1 MGLHA
6 PSLHRLM
13 RTLASIG
20 VLTERDEGRF
30 ALTPLGAV
38 LRGDV
43 PGSVRS
49 AVRTLAGPMML
60 RAFENLPWSV
70 QTGETD
76 LVRGLR
82 AGSDAAF
89 EELVRGH
96 GGRMLRV
103 AKRFLRNEEDARD
116 AVQDAFLAVV
126 RSVGGFQAG
135 SKLATWLHRIT
146 VNAALMK
153 LRAQGRRPEEESI
166 DPLLPRFR
174 ADGHQIESSVP
185 WRGADAPSGH
195 ALASRGGNAY
205 SAGSAPRGL

>member
-1 MGLHA
+1 M
-6 PSLHRLM
+6 SE
-13 RTLASIG
+13 I
-20 VLTERDEGRF
+20 
-30 ALTPLGAV
+30 
-38 LRGDV
+38 
-43 PGSVRS
+43 
-49 AVRTLAGPMML
+49 
-60 RAFENLPWSV
+60 
-70 QTGETD
+70 D

-82 AGSDAAF
+82 AGNDAAF

-103 AKRFLRNEEDARD
+103 AKRFLRNDEDARD

-153 LRAQGRRPEEESI
+153 LRAQGRRPEEENI
-166 DPLLPRFR
+166 EPLLPRFR

-185 WRGADAPSGH
+185 WRGADA
-195 ALASRGGNAY
+195 ALEEAELQELVQEAVGKLPEAY
-205 SAGSAPRGL
+205 RLVLLLRDIEELTPEETSDALGVPKNIVKVRLHRARQALRTLLDPHLRVTTT

>member
-1 MGLHA
+1 M
-6 PSLHRLM
+6 SE
-13 RTLASIG
+13 I
-20 VLTERDEGRF
+20 
-30 ALTPLGAV
+30 
-38 LRGDV
+38 
-43 PGSVRS
+43 
-49 AVRTLAGPMML
+49 
-60 RAFENLPWSV
+60 
-70 QTGETD
+70 D

-82 AGSDAAF
+82 AGNDAAF

-126 RSVGGFQAG
+126 RSVAGFQAG
-135 SKLATWLHRIT
+135 SKLGTWLHRIT

-166 DPLLPRFR
+166 EPLLPRFR

-185 WRGADAPSGH
+185 WRGVDEALEQAELQELVHH
-195 ALASRGGNAY
+195 ALDKLPHQYRLVLLLRDIEELTPEETAEALGVPTNVLKVRLHRARQ
-205 SAGSAPRGL
+205 ALRTLLDPHLRETTT

>member
-1 MGLHA
+1 M
-6 PSLHRLM
+6 S
-13 RTLASIG
+13 
-20 VLTERDEGRF
+20 
-30 ALTPLGAV
+30 
-38 LRGDV
+38 
-43 PGSVRS
+43 
-49 AVRTLAGPMML
+49 
-60 RAFENLPWSV
+60 
-70 QTGETD
+70 ETD

-82 AGSDAAF
+82 AGNDAAF

-116 AVQDAFLAVV
+116 AVQDAFLAVI
-126 RSVGGFQAG
+126 RSVAGFEAG

-166 DPLLPRFR
+166 EPLLPRFR

-185 WRGADAPSGH
+185 WRGADVVLEEAELQQLVHEAVDRLPEAYRLVLLLRDIEELTPEETAE
-195 ALASRGGNAY
+195 ALGVPKNVLKVRLHRARQALRTLLDPHMREAAS
-205 SAGSAPRGL
+205 

>member
-1 MGLHA
+1 M
-6 PSLHRLM
+6 SE
-13 RTLASIG
+13 I
-20 VLTERDEGRF
+20 
-30 ALTPLGAV
+30 
-38 LRGDV
+38 
-43 PGSVRS
+43 
-49 AVRTLAGPMML
+49 
-60 RAFENLPWSV
+60 
-70 QTGETD
+70 D

-82 AGSDAAF
+82 AGNDAAF

-103 AKRFLRNEEDARD
+103 AQRFLRNEEDARD

-153 LRAQGRRPEEESI
+153 LRAQGRRPDEESI
-166 DPLLPRFR
+166 EPLLPRFR

-185 WRGADAPSGH
+185 WRGADA
-195 ALASRGGNAY
+195 ALEEAELQQLVHQAVDRLPEAY
-205 SAGSAPRGL
+205 RIVLLLRDIEELTPEETSDALGVPKNVLKVRLHRARQALRTLLDPHLRVTTS

>member
-1 MGLHA
+1 M
-6 PSLHRLM
+6 SE
-13 RTLASIG
+13 I
-20 VLTERDEGRF
+20 
-30 ALTPLGAV
+30 
-38 LRGDV
+38 
-43 PGSVRS
+43 
-49 AVRTLAGPMML
+49 
-60 RAFENLPWSV
+60 
-70 QTGETD
+70 D

-82 AGSDAAF
+82 AGNDAAF

-126 RSVGGFQAG
+126 RSVAGFQAG
-135 SKLATWLHRIT
+135 SKLGTWLHRIT

-166 DPLLPRFR
+166 EPLLPRFR

-185 WRGADAPSGH
+185 WRGADA
-195 ALASRGGNAY
+195 ALEEAELQELVHNALDELPDQY
-205 SAGSAPRGL
+205 RLVLLLRDIEELTPEETAEALGVPKNVLKVRLHRARQALRTLLDPHLRETTS

>member
-1 MGLHA
+1 M
-6 PSLHRLM
+6 S
-13 RTLASIG
+13 
-20 VLTERDEGRF
+20 
-30 ALTPLGAV
+30 
-38 LRGDV
+38 
-43 PGSVRS
+43 
-49 AVRTLAGPMML
+49 
-60 RAFENLPWSV
+60 
-70 QTGETD
+70 ETD

-82 AGSDAAF
+82 AGNDAAF

-126 RSVGGFQAG
+126 RSVAGFEAG

-166 DPLLPRFR
+166 EPLLPRFR

-185 WRGADAPSGH
+185 WRGADA
-195 ALASRGGNAY
+195 ALEEAELQQLVHQAVDKLPEAY
-205 SAGSAPRGL
+205 RIVLLLRDIEELTPEETAEALGVPKNVLKVRLHRARQALRTLLDPHLRVTTS

>member
-1 MGLHA
+1 M
-6 PSLHRLM
+6 S
-13 RTLASIG
+13 
-20 VLTERDEGRF
+20 
-30 ALTPLGAV
+30 
-38 LRGDV
+38 
-43 PGSVRS
+43 
-49 AVRTLAGPMML
+49 
-60 RAFENLPWSV
+60 
-70 QTGETD
+70 ETD

-82 AGSDAAF
+82 AGNDAAF

-153 LRAQGRRPEEESI
+153 LRTQGRRPEEESI
-166 DPLLPRFR
+166 EPLLPKFR
-174 ADGHQIESSVP
+174 ADGHQLESSIP
-185 WRGADAPSGH
+185 WRGADAAIEQAELQQLVHDAVDRLPDSYRVVLLLRDIEELTPEETSE
-195 ALASRGGNAY
+195 ALGVPKNVLKVRLHRARQALRTLLDPHMRETT
-205 SAGSAPRGL
+205 A

>member
-1 MGLHA
+1 M
-6 PSLHRLM
+6 SE
-13 RTLASIG
+13 I
-20 VLTERDEGRF
+20 
-30 ALTPLGAV
+30 
-38 LRGDV
+38 
-43 PGSVRS
+43 
-49 AVRTLAGPMML
+49 
-60 RAFENLPWSV
+60 
-70 QTGETD
+70 D

-82 AGSDAAF
+82 AGNDAAF

-166 DPLLPRFR
+166 EPLLPRFR

-185 WRGADAPSGH
+185 WRGADAVLEEAELQLLVHEAVDQLPEAYRIVLLLRDIEELTPEETSD
-195 ALASRGGNAY
+195 ALGVPKNIVKVRLHRARQALRTLLDPHLRVTTS
-205 SAGSAPRGL
+205 